1 MGIISNIFSVKMDN
15 LFGKNHNILIPT
27 ASFILQN
34 VTFDQVNSLTLN
46 QDDGYKISLSAG
58 LVINPCITKIIVSES
73 ISEAS
78 YILLAAMEYS
88 KTSIVKSALDQGFIN
103 EIPTPQ

>member
-1 MGIISNIFSVKMDN
+1 MGRLSKIFSVKIDK

-34 VTFDQVNSLTLN
+34 VTFDQVNSLPLN

-58 LVINPCITKIIVSES
+58 LVINPCLTKIIVRES

-88 KTSIVKSALDQGFIN
+88 NTSIVKSALDQGFIN